1 MDIPSTPYATTR
13 YPRQRNII
21 LLLRL
26 NKLAVTIA
34 IDGWLL
40 RVLLFMLIG
49 G

>member
-13 YPRQRNII
+13 DPRQRNII

-40 RVLLFMLIG
+40 RELFMLIG